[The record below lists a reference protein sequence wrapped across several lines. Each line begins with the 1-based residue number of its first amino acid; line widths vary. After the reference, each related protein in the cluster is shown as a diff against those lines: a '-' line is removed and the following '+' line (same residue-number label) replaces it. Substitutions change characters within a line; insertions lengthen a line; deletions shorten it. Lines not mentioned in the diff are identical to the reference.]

1 MARDEE
7 NAKRL
12 RNEWYQRNKEL
23 TKQRAKAWELA
34 NPDRKKEIKAKSR
47 EKFKEEYNAKNR
59 EWNKA
64 NKDKKASYEAKR
76 RAIQLQRT
84 PKWLNEDDFWMM
96 EEAYSL
102 AKLRTQML
110 GIPFHVDHVI
120 PLQGRNVCGLHT
132 PYNLQVIPAKE
143 NLSKSNKHEV

>member
-1 MARDEE
+1 M
-7 NAKRL
+7 KRL
-12 RNEWYQRNKEL
+12 QREWYLRNKEL
-23 TKQRAKAWELA
+23 VKQRAKAWDAA
-34 NPDRKKEIKAKSR
+34 NPDKVSEKNIRYKNKNKEKVL
-47 EKFKEEYNAKNR
+47 EYNR

-64 NKDKKASYEAKR
+64 NKDKKASYQAKR

-84 PKWLNEDDFWMM
+84 PKWLDEEDFWMI

-132 PYNLQVIPAKE
+132 PTNLQVIPAKE
-143 NLSKSNKHEV
+143 NLSKSNKHAG